1 MSETAL
7 SSINPIAIISTSR
20 IQVLHVDDDISFLS
34 MAKQCLELEGD
45 IQVESVNS
53 VKNAFEILKIKKYD
67 IIVSDY
73 YMAEKDG
80 LEFLK
85 ELKATGNSTP
95 FILFTGQGRD
105 EVAIKALNS
114 GAFRYMNKGGAP
126 DAAYAELVSCV
137 RQATNHTRTQEMLK
151 QSEKRFRA
159 IFDSSID
166 AILVLNDAGEIVF
179 SNKTAKIMLDYAKDE
194 ITHAFK
200 KHFNKQFTAT
210 YEQNMLEG
218 FKQLSDGN
226 LSMTGKT
233 VELALKKDSGEATIV
248 ELSFSAFTENGQW
261 YGVSIVRD
269 VTEHKRQD
277 QLLEKVNRL

>member
-53 VKNAFEILKIKKYD
+53 VKNAFEILKTKKYD

-73 YMAEKDG
+73 YMPEKDG

-85 ELKATGNSTP
+85 ELKATGNTTP

-114 GAFRYMNKGGAP
+114 GAFRYMNKGG
-126 DAAYAELVSCV
+126 SRC
-137 RQATNHTRTQEMLK
+137 
-151 QSEKRFRA
+151 
-159 IFDSSID
+159 SI
-166 AILVLNDAGEIVF
+166 
-179 SNKTAKIMLDYAKDE
+179 
-194 ITHAFK
+194 
-200 KHFNKQFTAT
+200 
-210 YEQNMLEG
+210 
-218 FKQLSDGN
+218 
-226 LSMTGKT
+226 
-233 VELALKKDSGEATIV
+233 
-248 ELSFSAFTENGQW
+248 
-261 YGVSIVRD
+261 R
-269 VTEHKRQD
+269 
-277 QLLEKVNRL
+277 